1 MVFHALYSGIAL
13 AIAFAA
19 ASPAPY
25 SPVHSRQ
32 SITALSGSQI
42 SAFTPYTFFASTAY
56 CQPSTT
62 LSWTCGANCEANPG
76 FIPVASGGD
85 GDGTQ
90 FWYVGYDP
98 TLNTVIVAHQGTDF
112 SEIEAALTDADFFL
126 ESLSSSLFPGVS
138 SSVEAHNGFA
148 DEQAKTASAVL
159 AAVKQAMAAHSTT
172 SIATVGHSLGAALS
186 LLDALYLTLQIPSA
200 TVKFFGYGL
209 PRVGNQAFANLIDS
223 TLPNRVSHVN
233 NKEDLVP
240 ILPGMFLGFHHPSGE
255 KHIMDDN
262 SWVACPG
269 QDNPSNEC
277 VVGDVPNIFDGSTG
291 DHDGPYVILP
301 QFPLGISVSVPD
313 APSNPPSSADVT
325 RAQEYLVAIWDEKQ
339 KPHIDSFNLSRAGV
353 APGHA
358 LPANMGL
365 SQIMAL
371 LTNIK
376 TSVTDFNTQLTDL
389 NTKLKSEH
397 AEAKR
402 ECAAMSIET
411 RVSIVVHHFLYHLQ
425 LRNYHKASGLT
436 IPYEIIDFVDGS
448 DPTQNNGNRL
458 GLPAFTNAQALI
470 NLDHNDA
477 QKYLQGYGIRPNR
490 IPGPALARRK
500 RLARII
506 RCSVPMSSD

>member
-19 ASPAPY
+19 ASPAPH

-277 VVGDVPNIFDGSTG
+277 VVGVRIWTFLISSTEVRATMMDRTVQLRWDVNIDKDKEQGGFFEIDRFTTLLYFQIELNHTQSQSGALCC
-291 DHDGPYVILP
+291 ILALLRTIKKFTRLLKP
-301 QFPLGISVSVPD
+301 PLGEWS
-313 APSNPPSSADVT
+313 APEVT
-325 RAQEYLVAIWDEKQ
+325 RVQPAGSLRDGDQPPPFYEY
-339 KPHIDSFNLSRAGV
+339 
-353 APGHA
+353 
-358 LPANMGL
+358 
-365 SQIMAL
+365 
-371 LTNIK
+371 
-376 TSVTDFNTQLTDL
+376 QLYPR
-389 NTKLKSEH
+389 TKSW
-397 AEAKR
+397 
-402 ECAAMSIET
+402 
-411 RVSIVVHHFLYHLQ
+411 
-425 LRNYHKASGLT
+425 
-436 IPYEIIDFVDGS
+436 
-448 DPTQNNGNRL
+448 
-458 GLPAFTNAQALI
+458 
-470 NLDHNDA
+470 
-477 QKYLQGYGIRPNR
+477 
-490 IPGPALARRK
+490 
-500 RLARII
+500 
-506 RCSVPMSSD
+506 